1 MPAINGWLPAC
12 ARCDNPLVRK
22 ADITAGLVSRLV
34 GTQFPQWASL
44 PVRPADPGG
53 WDNATFRL
61 GEEMSVR
68 LPSAEEYVAGVRKEQ
83 RWLPVLAGQLPLPI
97 PELLAAGVPGCG
109 FPRPWSVYRWLDGAP
124 VTEQTVPDL
133 PQLADDLAGF
143 LAALYRIDP
152 AGGPPPGPHN
162 FFRGGPLAVYDH
174 ETQEALAALKGHIDT
189 VLAAEVWQAAL
200 RSTWPGRPVW
210 FHGDA
215 QPGNLL
221 AKDGRLCAVIDF
233 GTCGVGD
240 PACDTTIAWTF
251 LSGESSRIFKER
263 LPVDAATWARG
274 RGWAIWK
281 AMKVLVGAV
290 DDDPQDAAFTTRV
303 IDKILTDHL
312 ADA

>member
-1 MPAINGWLPAC
+1 
-12 ARCDNPLVRK
+12 VRK

-44 PVRPADPGG
+44 PVRAADPGG

-290 DDDPQDAAFTTRV
+290 DDDPQDAAFTARV
-303 IDKILTDHL
+303 IGKILTDHL

>member
-1 MPAINGWLPAC
+1 M
-12 ARCDNPLVRK
+12 RK

-44 PVRPADPGG
+44 PVRAADPGG

-251 LSGESSRIFKER
+251 LSGESSRIFKEG
-263 LPVDAATWARG
+263 LPVDAATWTRG

-281 AMKVLVGAV
+281 AMKVLVGAL

>member
-44 PVRPADPGG
+44 PVRAADPGG

-251 LSGESSRIFKER
+251 LSGESSRIFKEG
-263 LPVDAATWARG
+263 LPVDAATWTRG

-281 AMKVLVGAV
+281 AMKVLVGAL